1 MPAQPDGLFSVASVD
16 CPLSLSGTEGSPMK
30 VKVEKR
36 GGELVLRI
44 PEQVAESVGLGQ
56 DEEVEIRALGAMLVI
71 WSSSRPSLED
81 LLEQVTEENL
91 HDEWETGP
99 PVGREIW

>member
-1 MPAQPDGLFSVASVD
+1 
-16 CPLSLSGTEGSPMK
+16 MK

-44 PEQVAESVGLGQ
+44 PERVAEEVGLGQ
-56 DEEVEIRALGAMLVI
+56 DEEVEIRAVGTTLVV
-71 WSSSRPSLED
+71 WSGSRPSLED
-81 LLEQVTEENL
+81 LLEQVTDENL
-91 HDEWETGP
+91 HSEWETGP

>member
-1 MPAQPDGLFSVASVD
+1 
-16 CPLSLSGTEGSPMK
+16 MK
-30 VKVEKR
+30 VKVEKH

-44 PEQVAESVGLGQ
+44 PEQLAESTGLGK
-56 DEEVEIRALGAMLVI
+56 DEEVEIRAVGATLVV
-71 WSSSRPSLED
+71 WSGSRPSLED

-91 HDEWETGP
+91 HGEWETGP

>member
-1 MPAQPDGLFSVASVD
+1 
-16 CPLSLSGTEGSPMK
+16 MK

-36 GGELVLRI
+36 GGELIVKI
-44 PEQVAESVGLGQ
+44 PEQVAK
-56 DEEVEIRALGAMLVI
+56 ALGLEDGTEVRLARLGESLLVTP
-71 WSSSRPSLED
+71 SSVPSLED

-91 HDEWETGP
+91 HGEWETGP